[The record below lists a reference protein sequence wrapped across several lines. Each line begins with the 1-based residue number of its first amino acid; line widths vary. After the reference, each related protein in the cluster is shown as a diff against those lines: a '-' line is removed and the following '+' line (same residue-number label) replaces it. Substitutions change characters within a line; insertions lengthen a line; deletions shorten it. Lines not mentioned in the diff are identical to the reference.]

1 MGFDV
6 DRRLWQRI
14 WVEVVCFDVF
24 IVFSDG
30 FVWVRMGLLF
40 WICGG

>member
-1 MGFDV
+1 MGFDL

-24 IVFSDG
+24 
-30 FVWVRMGLLF
+30 VWVGMSLLFSPMGL
-40 WICGG
+40 CR